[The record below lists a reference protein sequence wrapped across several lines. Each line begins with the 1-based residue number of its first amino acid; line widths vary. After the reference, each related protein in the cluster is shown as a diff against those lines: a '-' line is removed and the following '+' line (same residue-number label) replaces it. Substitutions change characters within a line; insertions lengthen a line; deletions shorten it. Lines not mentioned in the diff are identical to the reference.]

1 MSLDEATDYETL
13 KKTILLKYEVNAET
27 YRAKF
32 RNRER
37 KTGETGEMVHDL
49 NQSFQNWVKYADIN
63 KNDAKGI
70 SQLMIID
77 QAMQTLSEDLA
88 IHLRD
93 KGVKNSNEMAKV
105 ADEYIANRGGS
116 EY

>member
-1 MSLDEATDYETL
+1 M
-13 KKTILLKYEVNAET
+13 KYEVNAET

-37 KTGETGEMVHDL
+37 KTGETIREMVHDL
-49 NQSFQNWVKYADIN
+49 NQSFQNWVKYSDIN
-63 KNDAKGI
+63 KDDAQGI
-70 SQLMIID
+70 FQLMIID
-77 QAMQTLSEDLA
+77 QAMQTLPKDLA

-116 EY
+116 EYWKKEAIK